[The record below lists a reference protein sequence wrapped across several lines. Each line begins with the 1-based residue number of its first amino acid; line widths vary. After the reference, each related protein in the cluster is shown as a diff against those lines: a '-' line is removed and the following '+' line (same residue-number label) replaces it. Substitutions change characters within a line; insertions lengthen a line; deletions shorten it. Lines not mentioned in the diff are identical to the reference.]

1 MRWCLPVLLTAA
13 CFGGCGSAA
22 VEPPQDAPTDTTAV
36 PVIRF
41 EDYFSELAIEDA
53 GTGQRGLY
61 SEESGYRFSRKA
73 RLQLAYVARRPTVL
87 SIGVVKRA
95 TGELAGVWSKLVEP
109 DAGVVSLGLFP
120 RDLYVLQAYVS
131 GVRIAQIP
139 FASE

>member
-1 MRWCLPVLLTAA
+1 MRWYLSVLLTAA

-22 VEPPQDAPTDTTAV
+22 VGPPPDAPADTTST

-41 EDYFSELAIEDA
+41 DDYFSELAIEDA

-73 RLQLAYVARRPTVL
+73 RLQLAYVARRSAVL

-95 TGELAGVWSKLVEP
+95 TGELAGVWSKVVEAEP
-109 DAGVVSLGLFP
+109 GVVPLGLFP
-120 RDLYVLQAYVS
+120 RDLYVLQAYIS